1 ERRATYV
8 WRRRSW
14 TGRRER
20 RAVREKRLRSMDV
33 NIYVHRSIYQRAS
46 SRFSVLSKQVFTTEG
61 TGNTGRTEGAWKSEA
76 RRSVECVAR
85 TPCGDAGDVDVGVLR
100 LRLAIRFADDVAPLR
115 MTFFGER
122 GTS

>member
-1 ERRATYV
+1 MYIDLFTKERV
-8 WRRRSW
+8 PGSQF
-14 TGRRER
+14 
-20 RAVREKRLRSMDV
+20 SV
-33 NIYVHRSIYQRAS
+33 NKFSPQRA
-46 SRFSVLSKQVFTTEG
+46 QG
-61 TGNTGRTEGAWKSEA
+61 TQGRTEGAWKSEA